1 MTVDR
6 LKIQIDIC
14 KLGQWILIVLVNANS
29 DYEFWILLTNSGKN
43 LYYVINTRYLALY
56 ILAIFNI
63 DLYQI

>member
-6 LKIQIDIC
+6 LKIQIDIL

-29 DYEFWILLTNSGKN
+29 DYEVWILLTNSGKN
-43 LYYVINTRYLALY
+43 LYYVINTRFLALY
-56 ILAIFNI
+56 IMAIFNI

>member
-29 DYEFWILLTNSGKN
+29 DYEVWILLTNSGKN

-56 ILAIFNI
+56 ILANFNI

>member
-1 MTVDR
+1 MTVDK
-6 LKIQIDIC
+6 LKIQIDIL

-29 DYEFWILLTNSGKN
+29 DYEVWILLTNSGKN

>member
-1 MTVDR
+1 MTVDK
-6 LKIQIDIC
+6 LKIQIDIL

>member
-1 MTVDR
+1 MTVDK
-6 LKIQIDIC
+6 LKIQIDIL

-29 DYEFWILLTNSGKN
+29 DYEVWILLTNSGKN
-43 LYYVINTRYLALY
+43 LYYVISTRYLALY

>member
-1 MTVDR
+1 MTVDK
-6 LKIQIDIC
+6 LKIQIDIL

-43 LYYVINTRYLALY
+43 LYYVINTRFLALY
-56 ILAIFNI
+56 IMAIFNI

>member
-29 DYEFWILLTNSGKN
+29 DYEVWILLTNSGKN
-43 LYYVINTRYLALY
+43 LYYVINTRFLALY
-56 ILAIFNI
+56 IMAIFNI

>member
-1 MTVDR
+1 MTVDK
-6 LKIQIDIC
+6 LKIQIDIL

-63 DLYQI
+63 DL

>member
-43 LYYVINTRYLALY
+43 LYYVINTRFLALY
-56 ILAIFNI
+56 IMAIFNI

>member
-29 DYEFWILLTNSGKN
+29 DYEFGKLATNSGKN
-43 LYYVINTRYLALY
+43 LYYVINTRFLALY
-56 ILAIFNI
+56 IMAIFNI

>member
-1 MTVDR
+1 MTVDK
-6 LKIQIDIC
+6 LKIQIDIL

-43 LYYVINTRYLALY
+43 LYYVINTWFLALY
-56 ILAIFNI
+56 IMAIFNI